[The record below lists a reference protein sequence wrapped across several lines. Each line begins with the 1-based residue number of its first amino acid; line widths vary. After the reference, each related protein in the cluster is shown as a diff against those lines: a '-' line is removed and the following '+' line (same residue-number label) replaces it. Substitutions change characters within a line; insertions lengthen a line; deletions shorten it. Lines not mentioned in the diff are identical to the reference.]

1 MEVQPREIRSYQ
13 TDDGKCPFSE
23 WLDSLPDAKTR
34 AKIRTRLDRVEKGN
48 LGDCEPVGEGVFELR
63 IYYGLGYRL
72 YFGLEKKI
80 IIILLQGG
88 DKSTQEKDIE
98 KAKEY
103 WKNYKSRND
112 A

>member
-1 MEVQPREIRSYQ
+1 M
-13 TDDGKCPFSE
+13 
-23 WLDSLPDAKTR
+23 PDRKTR
-34 AKIRTRLDRVEKGN
+34 AKIRTRLDRVEEGN

-63 IYYGLGYRL
+63 IDYGSGYRL
-72 YFGLEKKI
+72 YFGQDKKI

-88 DKSTQEKDIE
+88 DKSTQGKDIE
-98 KAKEY
+98 KAKQY